1 LDGRRR
7 DLLARG
13 NMIFRDNLLGV
24 AVGFLIVGASLAN
37 AASREP
43 ALRVTI
49 LSAETHQTSL
59 GPDEGP
65 RDCDLANY
73 SGYCHGTRTQ
83 AVQNVMLVEES
94 DGKSFRVMCTVDTRW
109 SKCDTLPVGSTFDA
123 RPAKQGI
130 TIFFLNEKGKPQKQL
145 YTIVASKKQ
154 VSPAA
159 VASILQPESSPVAE
173 AVQPVVPQATR
184 ESIRETVKC
193 SFSSIPDGA
202 EITVDGRYSGN
213 TPSVLG
219 ITTGTHV
226 VIIFA
231 PGFSQWKKELTV
243 SPGSEVTVHANLEQS
258 H

>member
-1 LDGRRR
+1 
-7 DLLARG
+7 
-13 NMIFRDNLLGV
+13 MIFRHNLLAV
-24 AVGFLIVGASLAN
+24 AIGFLIIAASLAN

-49 LSAETHQTSL
+49 LSAETHQSSL

-83 AVQNVMLVEES
+83 TVQNIMLVQES
-94 DGKSFRVMCTVDTRW
+94 DGKSLRVMCTVDTRW

-123 RPAKQGI
+123 RRAKQGI
-130 TIFFLNEKGKPQKQL
+130 TIFYLNEKGKPEKQL
-145 YTIVASKKQ
+145 YSIVASKKE

-159 VASILQPESSPVAE
+159 IASILQPVSSPVAE
-173 AVQPVVPQATR
+173 VAQPVNPQAMID
-184 ESIRETVKC
+184 SIRETVKC
-193 SFSSIPDGA
+193 NFSSVPEGA

-219 ITTGTHV
+219 LTTGTHV
-226 VIIFA
+226 VVFLA

-258 H
+258 Q